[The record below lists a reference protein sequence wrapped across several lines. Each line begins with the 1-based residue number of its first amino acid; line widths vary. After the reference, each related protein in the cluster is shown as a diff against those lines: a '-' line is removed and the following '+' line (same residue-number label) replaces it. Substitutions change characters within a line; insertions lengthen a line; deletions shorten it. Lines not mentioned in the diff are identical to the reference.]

1 MPWHRLRHSKLDR
14 VIEGPTERPPAVCV
28 CSATNLAMDN
38 RSVQL
43 LLEVGGRAARRWEG
57 SGGGRDVSKK
67 EFSECQPSQ

>member
-1 MPWHRLRHSKLDR
+1 M
-14 VIEGPTERPPAVCV
+14 EGQNDRPPAVRV
-28 CSATNLAMDN
+28 LLLANSTSD

-43 LLEVGGRAARRWEG
+43 LLEVGGKVARRWEG